1 LGVRCLAGLLVCGA
15 AALAVSVSS
24 SPQEPAEPDV
34 WAAFVPPV
42 GGWQGEGSGFG
53 AMSEP

>member
-1 LGVRCLAGLLVCGA
+1 MRCLAGLLVCGA